1 MTLGASPL
9 STVLERF
16 RSSDPTPGGGSA
28 AALAGALGASLLAMV
43 ASLPRPRA
51 ASDAD
56 VRQLRDAGQRCAAL
70 ATDLERLIDRDA
82 EAYDLVVG
90 AYRLPK
96 STEAEKAARTDRIQA
111 ALKVAIDTPLDVMR
125 ACASALGESSSIGT
139 LGNANASSD
148 VKVGIE
154 LLRAGLRGAQ
164 LNVEINLDSVKDRAY
179 AGDVAREM
187 QRLMNLV

>member
-9 STVLERF
+9 STVLEQF
-16 RSSDPTPGGGSA
+16 RSSNPTPGGGSA

-51 ASDAD
+51 ASDID
-56 VRQLRDAGQRCAAL
+56 LQRLQDAGERTASL
-70 ATDLERLIDRDA
+70 AKDLERLIDRDA
-82 EAYDLVVG
+82 EAYDLVVN

-96 STEAEKAARTDRIQA
+96 STDEEKAVRTDRIQA
-111 ALKVAIDTPLDVMR
+111 ALRVAIDTPMDVMR
-125 ACASALGESSSIGT
+125 ACAAALDESETVGT

-164 LNVEINLDSVKDRAY
+164 LNVEINLGSVKDRTY
-179 AGDVAREM
+179 ADDVVREM
-187 QRLMNLV
+187 QRLSA

>member
-1 MTLGASPL
+1 MTLGASSL
-9 STVLERF
+9 STVLEQF
-16 RSSDPTPGGGSA
+16 RSSNPTPGGGSA
-28 AALAGALGASLLAMV
+28 AALAGAVGASLLAMV

-51 ASDAD
+51 VSDED
-56 VRQLRDAGQRCAAL
+56 VRKLGDAGQRCGTL
-70 ATDLERLIDRDA
+70 AKDLERLIDRDA

-96 STEAEKAARTDRIQA
+96 NTDEEKAVRADSIQA
-111 ALKVAIDTPLDVMR
+111 ALKVAISTPMDVMR
-125 ACASALGESSSIGT
+125 ACASALGESDAIGR

-164 LNVEINLDSVKDRAY
+164 LNVEINLGSVKDRAY
-179 AGDVAREM
+179 AEDVARET
-187 QRLMNLV
+187 QDLMNLV

>member
-1 MTLGASPL
+1 MTLGASAL
-9 STVLERF
+9 STVLEQF
-16 RSSDPTPGGGSA
+16 RSSNPTPGGGSA

-51 ASDAD
+51 TGDED
-56 VRQLRDAGQRCAAL
+56 VRNLRDAGQRCETMAK
-70 ATDLERLIDRDA
+70 DLERLIDRDA
-82 EAYDLVVG
+82 EAYDLVVD

-96 STEAEKAARTDRIQA
+96 TTDEEKAVRADAIQA
-111 ALKVAIDTPLDVMR
+111 ALKVAISTPMDVMR
-125 ACASALGESSSIGT
+125 ACARALGESDAIGA

-164 LNVEINLDSVKDRAY
+164 LNVEINLGSVKDRAY
-179 AGDVAREM
+179 AENVAREM
-187 QRLMNLV
+187 QDLMNLV